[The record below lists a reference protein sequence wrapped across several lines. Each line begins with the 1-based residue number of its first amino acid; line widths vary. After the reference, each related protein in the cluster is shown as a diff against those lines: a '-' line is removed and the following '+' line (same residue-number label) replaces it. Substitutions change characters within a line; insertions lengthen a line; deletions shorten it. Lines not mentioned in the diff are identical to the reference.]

1 MVSSSL
7 PITTQ
12 DFKTISNSSYI
23 NISASYKP
31 TNYLSLSFG
40 PGYSKSFNE
49 LQYVTAPDYNNSD
62 RYIFASIDQKTI
74 SASLRVN
81 LNLSPD
87 LTLQYWGQPFIATGS
102 YFDYK
107 YILDPM
113 ADSYR
118 DRFHTYSPDEIFDR
132 GENYEV
138 DENRDGIMDYDFD
151 KNDFNFKEFLS
162 NLVIRWEYNPGST
175 VYFVWSQTRRGVTD
189 TGKLDYFQDMGA
201 MFNRDDNFEL
211 NNVFLIKLSYR
222 FGLK

>member
-1 MVSSSL
+1 
-7 PITTQ
+7 
-12 DFKTISNSSYI
+12 
-23 NISASYKP
+23 
-31 TNYLSLSFG
+31 
-40 PGYSKSFNE
+40 
-49 LQYVTAPDYNNSD
+49 
-62 RYIFASIDQKTI
+62 
-74 SASLRVN
+74 
-81 LNLSPD
+81 
-87 LTLQYWGQPFIATGS
+87 
-102 YFDYK
+102 
-107 YILDPM
+107 M

-118 DRFHTYSPDEIFDR
+118 DRFHTYSPGEIFDR
-132 GENYEV
+132 GEKFEV

-189 TGKLDYFQDMGA
+189 TGNLDYFQDMGA